1 MIACIRISS
10 DTCLYCLIIRKFI
23 KIHASHHTGR
33 VCTSITGSINH
44 RKSQHSSLQPA
55 IDCCLTALLIGNDP
69 TDMKITV
76 ILQDFHS
83 SRKIFG
89 KHKLIRC
96 IGSTHK
102 RCCKKYIITLKIIRH
117 YQSEISI
124 LHSKFCVFS
133 SLYRVTAAT
142 TAQDRSSGKCSV
154 VRRGEEYSI
163 IDMGTGVRWPSAA
176 LKELGL
182 NISDCA
188 GILVTHEH
196 SDHVKGLAT
205 FLKKNPLPVYGADD
219 TLDFL
224 DANGIVPASCALRT
238 LSGGEEDVGDFGVT
252 MFPTSH
258 DVPCVGYRIHTPD
271 NKTMTIATDLGVLT
285 PPVHQALSGCD
296 LVALESNYDLHM
308 LRSGRYPY
316 YLRSRIESNRG
327 HLSNDECSAKLL
339 ELIQEGCKKFALCHL
354 SQENNTPALALQ
366 TMFNTLGAAG
376 VVPEK
381 DCIVQAQRRNEISP
395 ALTF

>member
-1 MIACIRISS
+1 MSE
-10 DTCLYCLIIRKFI
+10 FI
-23 KIHASHHTGR
+23 
-33 VCTSITGSINH
+33 
-44 RKSQHSSLQPA
+44 
-55 IDCCLTALLIGNDP
+55 
-69 TDMKITV
+69 
-76 ILQDFHS
+76 
-83 SRKIFG
+83 
-89 KHKLIRC
+89 
-96 IGSTHK
+96 
-102 RCCKKYIITLKIIRH
+102 
-117 YQSEISI
+117 
-124 LHSKFCVFS
+124 
-133 SLYRVTAAT
+133 SLYSG
-142 TAQDRSSGKCSV
+142 SSGNCSV
-154 VRRGEEYSI
+154 VRTGEKYII
-163 IDMGTGVRWPSAA
+163 IDMGKGVRTTSAA

-339 ELIQEGCKKFALCHL
+339 ELIQEG
-354 SQENNTPALALQ
+354 S
-366 TMFNTLGAAG
+366 
-376 VVPEK
+376 
-381 DCIVQAQRRNEISP
+381 
-395 ALTF
+395 

>member
-1 MIACIRISS
+1 M
-10 DTCLYCLIIRKFI
+10 

-154 VRRGEEYSI
+154 KYLFCKTYS
-163 IDMGTGVRWPSAA
+163 
-176 LKELGL
+176 
-182 NISDCA
+182 
-188 GILVTHEH
+188 LVFH
-196 SDHVKGLAT
+196 L
-205 FLKKNPLPVYGADD
+205 
-219 TLDFL
+219 
-224 DANGIVPASCALRT
+224 
-238 LSGGEEDVGDFGVT
+238 LSLF
-252 MFPTSH
+252 S
-258 DVPCVGYRIHTPD
+258 
-271 NKTMTIATDLGVLT
+271 
-285 PPVHQALSGCD
+285 
-296 LVALESNYDLHM
+296 
-308 LRSGRYPY
+308 
-316 YLRSRIESNRG
+316 
-327 HLSNDECSAKLL
+327 
-339 ELIQEGCKKFALCHL
+339 
-354 SQENNTPALALQ
+354 
-366 TMFNTLGAAG
+366 
-376 VVPEK
+376 
-381 DCIVQAQRRNEISP
+381 
-395 ALTF
+395 

>member
-1 MIACIRISS
+1 MSE
-10 DTCLYCLIIRKFI
+10 FI
-23 KIHASHHTGR
+23 
-33 VCTSITGSINH
+33 
-44 RKSQHSSLQPA
+44 
-55 IDCCLTALLIGNDP
+55 
-69 TDMKITV
+69 
-76 ILQDFHS
+76 
-83 SRKIFG
+83 
-89 KHKLIRC
+89 
-96 IGSTHK
+96 
-102 RCCKKYIITLKIIRH
+102 
-117 YQSEISI
+117 
-124 LHSKFCVFS
+124 
-133 SLYRVTAAT
+133 SLYSG
-142 TAQDRSSGKCSV
+142 SSGNSSV
-154 VRRGEEYSI
+154 VRCGERYLI
-163 IDMGTGVRWPSAA
+163 IDMGKGVRTTSAA
-176 LKELGL
+176 LKALDL

-196 SDHVKGLAT
+196 SDHVKGLST
-205 FLKKNPLPVYGADD
+205 FLKKNPLPVYGAAA

-224 DANGIVPASCALRT
+224 DANGIVPVSCELRS
-238 LSGGEEDVGDFGVT
+238 LSGGEEDIGDFGVT
-252 MFPTSH
+252 AFPTSH

-395 ALTF
+395 TLTF